1 MTTSFRL
8 EVLVNLAREAGVVE
22 NVEQV
27 RSLDATA
34 LGETAAHGT
43 LKVVVRPVVE
53 ERALERWWDLQ
64 DRGWRILV
72 VR

>member
-1 MTTSFRL
+1 MITSFRL
-8 EVLVNLAREAGVVE
+8 EFLVNLAREAGVVE

-27 RSLDATA
+27 QSPDATA
-34 LGETAAHGT
+34 LGKMAAHGT
-43 LKVVVRPVVE
+43 LKAVVRAVVE

-64 DRGWRILV
+64 GRGWRILV